1 MWQGGA
7 SSTVARER
15 TSNDRPLALASTMTD
30 LSAAVFLNAG
40 RTQLYTVRM
49 FRVMVTGTPSEGAA
63 FAGFLIVIILIA
75 LAVLAR
81 LTGKSFVD
89 LFRVS

>member
-1 MWQGGA
+1 
-7 SSTVARER
+7 
-15 TSNDRPLALASTMTD
+15 MTD

-40 RTQLYTVRM
+40 STQLYTVRM

-63 FAGFLIVIILIA
+63 FAGLLIIIILIA
-75 LAVLAR
+75 LGVLSK
-81 LTGKSFVD
+81 LTGKSFID